1 MSKMKESARKG
12 TDVEGRKQRID
23 EGRGTGQLQ
32 NKDRETLGWRCAAEA
47 CSVAGSEPSR
57 TEALG
62 RILRM
67 QRGSIPDP
75 TSRGA

>member
-32 NKDRETLGWRCAAEA
+32 NKDRETLGWRMCSGGLQCGWVRAE
-47 CSVAGSEPSR
+47 
-57 TEALG
+57 
-62 RILRM
+62 
-67 QRGSIPDP
+67 QDRGPGTHPQDAKGID
-75 TSRGA
+75 T